1 MPARPAQ
8 RHSSNKKRTKKDE
21 SITASLAKLYDIG
34 PYNRNEI
41 KVSQI
46 DRLREVMDLQGFER
60 AAELVGVCQT
70 TLLKITSG
78 FGHKLRPD
86 TAAKIREFLGVGK

>member
-1 MPARPAQ
+1 MPAKPAH
-8 RHSSNKKRTKKDE
+8 RRSTSKKRSHDG

-41 KVSQI
+41 RVSQI
-46 DRLREVMDLQGFER
+46 DRIREVMDLQGFER

-70 TLLKITSG
+70 TLLKIMSG

-86 TAAKIREFLGVGK
+86 TAAKVRAFLGESK